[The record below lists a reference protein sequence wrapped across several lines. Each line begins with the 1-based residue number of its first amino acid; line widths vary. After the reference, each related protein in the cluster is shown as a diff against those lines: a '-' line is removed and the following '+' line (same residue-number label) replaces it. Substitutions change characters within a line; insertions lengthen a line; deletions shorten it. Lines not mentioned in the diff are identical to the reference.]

1 MVTTY
6 PTIHVIVLV
15 ASRMK
20 RLPVV
25 SNEDA
30 DMLQM
35 IGNYLLCFS
44 RTCKKKKKKKA
55 DANWKQNICLQSK
68 SCAHWCCH
76 VSRCR
81 ILLSVSNLRCFITAQ
96 RVVDSKLYYNKVEQ
110 LVRTVTQLCHS

>member
-1 MVTTY
+1 MVITY

-44 RTCKKKKKKKA
+44 KTCKKKNLPSKFAFKVKVVLIGVA
-55 DANWKQNICLQSK
+55 MFQNVEFYFLFPTY
-68 SCAHWCCH
+68 
-76 VSRCR
+76 VT
-81 ILLSVSNLRCFITAQ
+81 LLHHISES
-96 RVVDSKLYYNKVEQ
+96 S
-110 LVRTVTQLCHS
+110 

>member
-35 IGNYLLCFS
+35 IGNYLLFFS
-44 RTCKKKKKKKA
+44 KTCKKKKKGCCK
-55 DANWKQNICLQSK
+55 LETEYLPSK
-68 SCAHWCCH
+68 
-76 VSRCR
+76 
-81 ILLSVSNLRCFITAQ
+81 
-96 RVVDSKLYYNKVEQ
+96 
-110 LVRTVTQLCHS
+110 

>member
-44 RTCKKKKKKKA
+44 RTLKKKKKA

-110 LVRTVTQLCHS
+110 LVRTVTQLSQLM